1 MDVLLNFFAVRP
13 VFTLNGLRV
22 LWSAYLIDQA
32 LPFVAVLTNQNLSTA
47 SITPLVVLFLRACLN
62 IAVFRLL
69 IEVAAS
75 LLLGNPNSR
84 Q

>member
-1 MDVLLNFFAVRP
+1 VGV
-13 VFTLNGLRV
+13 V
-22 LWSAYLIDQA
+22 
-32 LPFVAVLTNQNLSTA
+32 TNPNLSTA

-75 LLLGNPNSR
+75 LLLGNPNSHR
-84 Q
+84 